1 MRESL
6 LSDIIEII
14 PSRPTLESFT
24 LGYMFL
30 RDIHRCTYV
39 CIIVLYAK
47 NAYDQE
53 EQALLHRSLYNVGY
67 FFEEERSRE
76 NALRFSS
83 FFFSFFFFSPLNR
96 YVSTFRLNRSFEI
109 SRPITITINYNG
121 TITMIIVRSF
131 RFVSSMVGIITIG

>member
-47 NAYDQE
+47 NAYE
-53 EQALLHRSLYNVGY
+53 EQALLHRSLYNVG

-76 NALRFSS
+76 NALRYFF